1 MAQSAALPALPR
13 VLVLCSGTGSVDR
26 AFERRGWDVTS
37 VDWLAK
43 FRPTLCVDI
52 LSWDYQAAFPKG
64 YFQFVWA
71 SPACTMFSL
80 ARTTG
85 GPRDLEGAT
94 ALVAKCLEI
103 AKWYECPWALEN
115 PATGLL
121 RRQPLMQGL
130 PYKVVTYCSF
140 GYPYKKATA
149 LWHSRAFGEAFQP
162 RPPCCR
168 ATPCPAFAADGVH
181 PKSAQRGTSRTRGG
195 GRKIDDNCS
204 QEMLYSMPPEMCD
217 ELAEEAEC
225 AAQEVR
231 AEE

>member
-1 MAQSAALPALPR
+1 
-13 VLVLCSGTGSVDR
+13 
-26 AFERRGWDVTS
+26 
-37 VDWLAK
+37 
-43 FRPTLCVDI
+43 
-52 LSWDYQAAFPKG
+52 
-64 YFQFVWA
+64 
-71 SPACTMFSL
+71 
-80 ARTTG
+80 
-85 GPRDLEGAT
+85 
-94 ALVAKCLEI
+94 
-103 AKWYECPWALEN
+103 
-115 PATGLL
+115 
-121 RRQPLMQGL
+121 MQGL

-204 QEMLYSMPPEMCD
+204 LEMLYSMPPELCD
-217 ELAEEAEC
+217 EIAEAAER

-231 AEE
+231 AQE